1 MSALRAPASSPARRA
16 WARAHSPSPPPLPRP
31 VCTAP
36 PPLSLSLRITSTLCS
51 APYLTTPGQPPRA
64 VGPVRDPIA
73 TATTVT
79 ALYTIATATAT
90 ASLSEG
96 GPTTRCASRRRGQPT
111 RGRDGAAQPRR
122 QQELQGLCE
131 LRRGQGVV
139 RQVLPRVWRR
149 GQARRQ
155 RRRPP
160 LREPAAEVRRAVV
173 SESESGVDP
182 RRRASKYLLAPGL
195 AGAEAAAHAQ
205 RAQKNQYMGC
215 NVFYL
220 FIRKTILMPSGF
232 LCRAAL
238 LLSTLYSVGIMIN
251 VPARAAR
258 VCSTHTHG

>member
-1 MSALRAPASSPARRA
+1 M
-16 WARAHSPSPPPLPRP
+16 HRP
-31 VCTAP
+31 TTSL
-36 PPLSLSLRITSTLCS
+36 PLSPHHLYPVPR
-51 APYLTTPGQPPRA
+51 ATPGQPPRA

-73 TATTVT
+73 AVATVT

-96 GPTTRCASRRRGQPT
+96 GTATRCASRRRGQPT

-122 QQELQGLCE
+122 QQELQGLRE

-139 RQVLPRVWRR
+139 RQVLPHVWRR

-160 LREPAAEVRRAVV
+160 LREPAAEVRWAVM
-173 SESESGVDP
+173 SESGVDP
-182 RRRASKYLLAPGL
+182 RRRASKYLRVAPGA

-205 RAQKNQYMGC
+205 RAHNNQYIGC

-220 FIRKTILMPSGF
+220 FIRKTTYAKWISLPRCS
-232 LCRAAL
+232 L
-238 LLSTLYSVGIMIN
+238 TLQYRGVYG
-251 VPARAAR
+251 AGAR
-258 VCSTHTHG
+258 VCAAHTHG